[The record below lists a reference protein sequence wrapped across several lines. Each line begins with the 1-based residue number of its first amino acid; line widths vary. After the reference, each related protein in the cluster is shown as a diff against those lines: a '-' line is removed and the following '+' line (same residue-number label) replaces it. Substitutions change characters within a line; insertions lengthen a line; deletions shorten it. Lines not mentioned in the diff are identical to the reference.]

1 MIETVAF
8 VPNREVAGRV
18 ALQWG
23 VRPVIEP
30 ESFDMEGMQHAVSR
44 ELVQRGIGKTGDPV
58 VIVAG
63 FPFGR
68 PGSTNLVRVHTL

>member
-1 MIETVAF
+1 MIETIAF

-18 ALQWG
+18 AMQWG

-30 ESFDMEGMQHAVSR
+30 ESFDMEGMQNAVTK
-44 ELVQRGIGKTGDPV
+44 ELTERGIAKPGDPV

-63 FPFGR
+63 FPFGVS
-68 PGSTNLVRVHTL
+68 GSTNLVRVHTV